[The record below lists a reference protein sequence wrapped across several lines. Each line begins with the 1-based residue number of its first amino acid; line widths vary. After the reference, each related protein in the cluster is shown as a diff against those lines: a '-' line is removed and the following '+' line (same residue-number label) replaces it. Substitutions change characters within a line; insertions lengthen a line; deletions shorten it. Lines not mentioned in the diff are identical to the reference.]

1 MRNASPMRTMAAAVV
16 LAVVTAAGA
25 GITGAATAPNAT
37 TVRTDAIA
45 WLAPQVT
52 DEGALISDYTGAP
65 DPSLTAQA
73 ALAFAGAGAEPAT
86 VAKMVGYLKA
96 NVEDFVAP
104 EGAADAPGALAWLI
118 LTAVATDSD
127 PSDFGGVDLVARLQ
141 ATQQAD
147 GLFGSGDATYDG
159 TFRQGLSLLALAAVG
174 NSNASGLAWLTD
186 QQCADG
192 GFVAYRSDTSV
203 PCPPVDPATF
213 SGPDTNSTALAA
225 IALHLGGEAS
235 AADAALGWLQSVRT
249 PGGGFAYL
257 GDSSL
262 EQDANS
268 TGLVALAFRTL
279 RGVDDAGSV
288 AALASLQV
296 PQSGDPLDRGGIAFQ
311 SGDSLF
317 PDLMATTQAIL
328 GLTGQAMPFQ
338 PVPSVLP
345 PIPTTTSVP
354 GSSITTMPAGTP
366 EPAAPAAT
374 PVSAAP
380 AYTG

>member
-1 MRNASPMRTMAAAVV
+1 MAAAIV
-16 LAVVTAAGA
+16 LAVITAAGA
-25 GITGAATAPNAT
+25 GITGATTAPSPT

-52 DEGALISDYTGAP
+52 DEGALISDYTGTP

-73 ALAFAGAGAEPAT
+73 LLGLAASGADSAT
-86 VAKMVGYLKA
+86 VAKMLGYLEA
-96 NVEDFVAP
+96 NVDDFVAP
-104 EGAADAPGALAWLI
+104 DGAADSAGALSWL
-118 LTAVATDSD
+118 LLDAVVTDTD
-127 PSDFGGVDLVARLQ
+127 AGDFGGVDLVSRLE
-141 ATQQAD
+141 ATQQSD
-147 GLFGSGDATYDG
+147 GLFGNGDPSYDG
-159 TFRQGLSLLALAAVG
+159 TFRQALALTALHAVG
-174 NSNASGLAWLTD
+174 VANPAGVDWLAS

-192 GFVAYRSDTSV
+192 GFVAYRADVSMR
-203 PCPPVDPATF
+203 CPAVDPANF
-213 SGPDTNSTALAA
+213 VGADTNSTAFAA
-225 IALHLGGEAS
+225 IALHLAGETT
-235 AADAALGWLQSVRT
+235 AADAALVWLESVRT
-249 PGGGFAYL
+249 SGGGFAYL
-257 GDSSL
+257 GDPSL

-296 PQSGDPLDRGGIAFQ
+296 PRSGDPLDRGGIAFQ
-311 SGDSLF
+311 SGDALY

-328 GLTGQAMPFQ
+328 GLTGQAMPFE

-345 PIPTTTSVP
+345 PTPSTTTSPSSSTTVP
-354 GSSITTMPAGTP
+354 KGAGGA
-366 EPAAPAAT
+366 AAPVAT